1 MIAGRSRC
9 FDRVIRR
16 PIAGVTATGIDP
28 SLLPLKALTGMPLLK
43 IETRPKAKAA
53 DRPREPRP
61 SGARP
66 PDAGPTGGG
75 LLPIIAGGSLALL
88 LLAGVA
94 AVLLRRQ
101 PDVTMPPA
109 QAPANGAA
117 AAVPGAAPGVG
128 AGVVPTTPPLTALA
142 NVPPLNP
149 DFPRESMVANIDG
162 VPFLMADL
170 EIAVRVART
179 IATLSADPVPNYD
192 DVAGMRAFQV
202 KLLRRQ
208 IDAILLENAARTM
221 PDKPPPLSAQELIDS
236 LLARQSAARQQLDD
250 AMAANG
256 VAEANV
262 VAFLQRAGDI
272 DLFIQSAILKDLPQ
286 EERQNAERRDAL
298 VRDWLDRAWETQS
311 VQIYFYDP
319 DSVLPAEERGAEPG
333 TQP

>member
-1 MIAGRSRC
+1 MS
-9 FDRVIRR
+9 RR
-16 PIAGVTATGIDP
+16 PNVGVTAPEIEP
-28 SLLPLKALTGMPLLK
+28 ALLPLKALTGMPLLK
-43 IETRPKAKAA
+43 IETRPKAKAS
-53 DRPREPRP
+53 DRRPEPRQ

-94 AVLLRRQ
+94 AVLLRRR
-101 PDVTMPPA
+101 PDAATPPA
-109 QAPANGAA
+109 QVPVNGTAA
-117 AAVPGAAPGVG
+117 SMPGAVPAVG
-128 AGVVPTTPPLTALA
+128 AGVVPTMQPLAALA
-142 NVPPLNP
+142 NIPPLNP

-192 DVAGMRAFQV
+192 DAPGMRAFQV

-208 IDAILLENAARTM
+208 IDAILLENAARSL

-236 LLARQSAARQQLDD
+236 LLTRQSAARQQLDD

-272 DLFIQSAILKDLPQ
+272 DLFIQSEILKDLPQ
-286 EERQNAERRDAL
+286 DERQNAERRDAL

-319 DSVLPAEERGAEPG
+319 DSVLPAEERGAEPA